1 MATMAVYPS
10 ETAVLKWVTHITT
23 MYETPHTHRGL
34 PDAVFLT
41 QTPLQYELDGASE
54 THDPAVPSTNTCP
67 YLPGQTVNTLWVPV
81 EQSNRQR
88 SASLTS
94 LRDDDF
100 MTMNPA
106 DKFTTP
112 RPAPTPP
119 DSLVMRRMGTAP
131 QRLQHKR
138 SARSLSPAPAWL
150 FSPRKLFSRTRSS
163 SSLTHLTETND
174 AASVDDGRSL
184 RSSDGSRS
192 RDISP
197 ESLRRFLIEDPVPV
211 ADDEPEQHDWPSLT
225 IPEDIV
231 EENEDDD
238 NFASSAI
245 SETLGFTGLSPPP
258 TQRSFTPSPPSTS
271 FAIPPHPTHPP
282 PQIPPQLAAAR
293 LSFSDASFYA
303 DADST
308 SSDLPAFYHS
318 EDEDDDDV
326 VEEEEEPL
334 ATSTT
339 TMSLRCSF
347 VRDLDAALST
357 YSLPVTAEEDDGKV
371 FGRVE
376 QRREEAAAPSL
387 LTSEI
392 PSSGLEELVNELGWM
407 AGMIDGRGA

>member
-1 MATMAVYPS
+1 MERDVRRDRGQWRGCYSFRDIICDGDHGSVPKRNGG
-10 ETAVLKWVTHITT
+10 LK
-23 MYETPHTHRGL
+23 MGHTYYYY
-34 PDAVFLT
+34 
-41 QTPLQYELDGASE
+41 YELDGASE

-119 DSLVMRRMGTAP
+119 DSLVMRRIGTAP

-163 SSLTHLTETND
+163 SSLTNLTETCD

-197 ESLRRFLIEDPVPV
+197 ESLRRFLSEEPTP
-211 ADDEPEQHDWPSLT
+211 ADEEPEQHDWPSLT

-271 FAIPPHPTHPP
+271 IPPHPTHPP
-282 PQIPPQLAAAR
+282 PQIPSQLPALASR

-303 DADST
+303 DGDST
-308 SSDLPAFYHS
+308 SSDLPSFYHS
-318 EDEDDDDV
+318 EDEEDDV
-326 VEEEEEPL
+326 VEEEEPL

-371 FGRVE
+371 FGLVE
-376 QRREEAAAPSL
+376 QRREEEVAPPPPSL

-392 PSSGLEELVNELGWM
+392 PSSGLEDLVSELGWM
-407 AGMIDGRGA
+407 AAMIDGRA

>member
-1 MATMAVYPS
+1 MERDVRRDRGQWRGCYSFRDIICDGDHGSVPKRNGG
-10 ETAVLKWVTHITT
+10 LK
-23 MYETPHTHRGL
+23 MGHTYYYY
-34 PDAVFLT
+34 
-41 QTPLQYELDGASE
+41 YELDGSSE

-88 SASLTS
+88 SASLNS

-112 RPAPTPP
+112 RAAPTPP
-119 DSLVMRRMGTAP
+119 DSLGMRRIGTAP

-163 SSLTHLTETND
+163 SSLTHLTETSD

-197 ESLRRFLIEDPVPV
+197 ESLRRFLSEEPTP
-211 ADDEPEQHDWPSLT
+211 AEDEPEHDWPSLT

-238 NFASSAI
+238 NFASSAV
-245 SETLGFTGLSPPP
+245 SESLGFTGLSPPP

-271 FAIPPHPTHPP
+271 IHIIPPHPTHPP
-282 PQIPPQLAAAR
+282 PQIPPQLEALPAPASR
-293 LSFSDASFYA
+293 FSFSDASFYA
-303 DADST
+303 DGDST
-308 SSDLPAFYHS
+308 SSDLPSFYHS
-318 EDEDDDDV
+318 EDEEDEVVDD
-326 VEEEEEPL
+326 EPPT
-334 ATSTT
+334 A

-357 YSLPVTAEEDDGKV
+357 YSLPVAAEEDDGKHAL
-371 FGRVE
+371 E
-376 QRREEAAAPSL
+376 QQRAPAAAAVPSL

-392 PSSGLEELVNELGWM
+392 PSSGLDDLVSELGWM
-407 AGMIDGRGA
+407 AGMIEGRGA